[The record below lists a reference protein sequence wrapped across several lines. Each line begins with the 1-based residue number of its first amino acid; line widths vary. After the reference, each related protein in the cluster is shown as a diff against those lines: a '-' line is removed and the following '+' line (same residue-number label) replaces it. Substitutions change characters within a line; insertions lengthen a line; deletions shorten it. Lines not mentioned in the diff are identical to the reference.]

1 MKPSEILKMNPEV
14 LNTELKSE
22 DFVLK
27 TQRQIVKD
35 FGTAGVDFP
44 SDFQSIPI
52 EIDTLIREISIR
64 LKELQSSS
72 STLFSQLLY
81 QIDLPESILP
91 DLVHSDDFHSNL
103 AEIVLKREAY
113 KVFLRK
119 KFSS

>member
-1 MKPSEILKMNPEV
+1 MKPSEILMMNPEV
-14 LNTELKSE
+14 LRQELKSE

-44 SDFQSIPI
+44 SDFQSIPWKVDQI
-52 EIDTLIREISIR
+52 IGEISIR
-64 LKELQSSS
+64 LKELQSTSS
-72 STLFSQLLY
+72 SLFSQLLY

-91 DLVHSDDFHSNL
+91 DLVHSDDFYSNL

-113 KVFLRK
+113 KVFLRSK
-119 KFSS
+119 YSS